1 MVGATFHGV
10 RIPGTIN
17 GMGFINALRGGN
29 LLSFEW
35 FSCCTCGRLL
45 PYDTRHELL
54 ECSIHPGGSTL
65 GEMARLIQPIITLL
79 SPGFQAE
86 GDSRERDWQLAD
98 GALERALRV
107 TVEVLQGKQLVARG
121 TPGGDGLWEVV
132 RATLSGH
139 LPRPGPST
147 RAFIS
152 TSNRAHL
159 KGEDA
164 HTYWVEK
171 EVCRHISRAA
181 SLGAAIVNEGIQR
194 RTSKRVPSDANHLVI
209 NNGKLDCRDA
219 IRTRDAARATA
230 PAPNIPTPPKLKP
243 PSPSQPVPSMHCDID
258 RDGEASSVSRKCTYC
273 PCEVDVGK
281 RQCTLCISIRCDFC
295 QSERWEREVDG
306 THICGACLADKCISC
321 GMVDPIAVTP
331 SGLCFTCVR
340 DPAISAAATAT
351 SLALAAAI
359 AAAADVVADA
369 DAASSTTICTPHGS
383 DPLNPIE
390 VLAPEDDP
398 NSAHFDQDKAVT
410 DEIRVWYQ
418 NQYNPSTD
426 KRPHHELARL
436 LTDLGENRAPTTESA
451 KVKEGKRRP
460 MTQLLQITPFH
471 RRRMETRRLAPTL
484 VQEPVGD
491 GVRRSM
497 RVGLDPSQRPALA
510 LFNRLMAVEKEVNGI
525 ISRGEVGEGRE
536 WEVETDLIRWM
547 IREQIRMLD
556 EEMVK
561 QGWRGEGWTGRRF
574 MEPRREGGR
583 EEGVEVEDE
592 GEEGEEEEEEVK
604 EETEEGHPGRGV
616 EEAGKEKEGGP
627 EDPRGLD
634 TFLRVAR
641 IKSKFCSPSIP

>member
-1 MVGATFHGV
+1 M
-10 RIPGTIN
+10 
-17 GMGFINALRGGN
+17 
-29 LLSFEW
+29 
-35 FSCCTCGRLL
+35 
-45 PYDTRHELL
+45 
-54 ECSIHPGGSTL
+54 
-65 GEMARLIQPIITLL
+65 
-79 SPGFQAE
+79 
-86 GDSRERDWQLAD
+86 
-98 GALERALRV
+98 
-107 TVEVLQGKQLVARG
+107 
-121 TPGGDGLWEVV
+121 
-132 RATLSGH
+132 
-139 LPRPGPST
+139 
-147 RAFIS
+147 
-152 TSNRAHL
+152 
-159 KGEDA
+159 
-164 HTYWVEK
+164 
-171 EVCRHISRAA
+171 
-181 SLGAAIVNEGIQR
+181 
-194 RTSKRVPSDANHLVI
+194 
-209 NNGKLDCRDA
+209 
-219 IRTRDAARATA
+219 
-230 PAPNIPTPPKLKP
+230 
-243 PSPSQPVPSMHCDID
+243 
-258 RDGEASSVSRKCTYC
+258 
-273 PCEVDVGK
+273 
-281 RQCTLCISIRCDFC
+281 
-295 QSERWEREVDG
+295 
-306 THICGACLADKCISC
+306 
-321 GMVDPIAVTP
+321 
-331 SGLCFTCVR
+331 
-340 DPAISAAATAT
+340 
-351 SLALAAAI
+351 
-359 AAAADVVADA
+359 
-369 DAASSTTICTPHGS
+369 
-383 DPLNPIE
+383 
-390 VLAPEDDP
+390 
-398 NSAHFDQDKAVT
+398 T

-436 LTDLGENRAPTTESA
+436 LTDLGENRAPTTVSA

-510 LFNRLMAVEKEVNGI
+510 LFNRLMAVEKEVNEI

-641 IKSKFCSPSIP
+641 IKSKFAAQASPEHNTALATTSRRLALAPCTSPDEDDDGGDVDGGEQATAALRQGRVEEVVGAGGGEKGGGGEGEVVETSETVLSGESALGEKSGESVLESALRLVGETSEAVGNGKARSRGKQKKKRKGWRGDGKRMDRNA